1 MKEIHLDQGSPDWL
15 AWRLGNAF
23 TDIFGVAHDA
33 LDGPRITATAA
44 SGCGGHS
51 PFTTMTKLWQEM
63 TGRRKRDVESEFALS
78 LMRRGNA
85 LEPKARQE
93 YNRLVGRDYEALCV
107 ESTARPWVAASLDGV
122 DLLRTRGVEI
132 KCPISERIHEMA
144 MFGQVPNYYYDQIQ
158 WQMLSTDNQIRE
170 IDFFSYAP
178 EIGVAAPITVHVN
191 IQRQTELMA
200 ECERLRIAV
209 ITSVE
214 LCGTEFE
221 QAARSYLVFSR
232 RAKLLDADV
241 DAAKDRL
248 KKIADGKSTQ
258 GAGVQVI
265 VSNNEGRTNW
275 EKVAKELATRLN
287 LDQIQIDLLAQTYK
301 SKAST
306 VTTVKETSDADAV
319 YAEIIAAQ
327 TSVISMEVEAEVI
340 EQPTPN
346 W

>member
-23 TDIFGVAHDA
+23 TDIFGVAHPA

-51 PFTTMTKLWQEM
+51 PFTTMIKLWQEM
-63 TGRRKRDVESEFALS
+63 TGRRQREIEGEFAQS

-93 YNRLVGRDYEALCV
+93 YNKLMGHDYEALCV
-107 ESTARPWVAASLDGV
+107 ESSAHPWVAASLDGV

-144 MFGQVPNYYYDQIQ
+144 MFGQVPIYYYDQIQ
-158 WQMLSTDNQIRE
+158 WQMLSTDNQIKE
-170 IDFFSYAP
+170 IDFYSYAP
-178 EIGVAAPITVHVN
+178 HIGDASPITVHVD
-191 IQRQTELMA
+191 IQRQTELLA

-209 ITSVE
+209 ITNVE

-232 RAKLLDADV
+232 RAKLLEVDV

-258 GAGVQVI
+258 GAGVMVI
-265 VSNNEGRTNW
+265 VSNNDGKTNW
-275 EKVAKELATRLN
+275 QKVAKELAVKYN
-287 LDQIQIDLLAQTYK
+287 VADADLEMLAQAHK

-306 VTTVKETSDADAV
+306 VTTVKEASDADAV

-327 TSVISMEVEAEVI
+327 TSVVSMEVEAEVI
-340 EQPTPN
+340 EQPTPT